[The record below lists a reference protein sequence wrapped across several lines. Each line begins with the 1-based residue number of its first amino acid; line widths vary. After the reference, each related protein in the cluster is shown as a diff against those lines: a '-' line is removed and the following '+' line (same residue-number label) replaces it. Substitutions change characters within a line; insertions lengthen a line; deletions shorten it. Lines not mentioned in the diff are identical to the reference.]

1 MDDFW
6 TTIDSADDLRLGEV
20 MPAWFA
26 GRMMADDWLFG
37 LLLTT
42 GHTMIIRN
50 IDAIHVSRTGHVLL
64 DVNMATASDAPRLS
78 GPLLTS
84 PTERGRATVALAQ
97 VAVAFELK
105 DVPQD

>member
-1 MDDFW
+1 MLESPCRSSVPGPVSGSW
-6 TTIDSADDLRLGEV
+6 ESAGAGERV
-20 MPAWFA
+20 AAEDVLPGA
-26 GRMMADDWLFG
+26 GR
-37 LLLTT
+37 
-42 GHTMIIRN
+42 
-50 IDAIHVSRTGHVLL
+50 DARGKVDVAAGHVLL

-105 DVPQD
+105 DVPED

>member
-6 TTIDSADDLRLGEV
+6 TTIDNADDLRLGEV

-42 GHTMIIRN
+42 GHTMVIRN
-50 IDAIHVSRTGHVLL
+50 IDALHVSRNGQVLL
-64 DVNMATASDAPRLS
+64 DVNMATAEEAPEMR
-78 GPLLTS
+78 GPVLTS
-84 PTERGRATVALAQ
+84 PTERGRATVALTQ
-97 VAVAFELK
+97 VVAAFELK
-105 DVPQD
+105 DIHED